1 MESPVHMPTPC
12 DGPADCN
19 NCANATTPAAC
30 EACLDSR
37 CPGPLCS
44 DGLGGAIAV
53 CVAMPFLSRFFDYAW
68 GALLLRLRRLDCCQ
82 PRGGSFAALGATPPR
97 AQPPAGYR
105 LAVLCGRFGRSSW
118 DRAMECN
125 GQSPCGAATQALA
138 RLVLCHATQ
147 PAAYAAAFG
156 CAVGNLTPLLV
167 WLGAAVLLREA
178 LNLLCVLACLQANP
192 AFLLL
197 SVGASV
203 HDTASDDL
211 PCGGSFLALYVLA
224 PEKIVFSALF
234 LAGGLFRQG
243 LWRLCMLGSAALD
256 VCAIC
261 ALVLGLRAAELPLSL
276 GLSFAATTL
285 GGLLLAVTLASK
297 CPPSLCAAEGGQQPV
312 RP

>member
-1 MESPVHMPTPC
+1 M
-12 DGPADCN
+12 
-19 NCANATTPAAC
+19 
-30 EACLDSR
+30 
-37 CPGPLCS
+37 
-44 DGLGGAIAV
+44 
-53 CVAMPFLSRFFDYAW
+53 
-68 GALLLRLRRLDCCQ
+68 
-82 PRGGSFAALGATPPR
+82 
-97 AQPPAGYR
+97 
-105 LAVLCGRFGRSSW
+105 LCGRFGRSSW

-138 RLVLCHATQ
+138 RLLLCHAVQ

-156 CAVGNLTPLLV
+156 CAAGYGNLSAPLV

-203 HDTASDDL
+203 RDTASDDL
-211 PCGGSFLALYVLA
+211 PYGGSFLALYVLA
-224 PEKIVFSALF
+224 PEKCVFSALL

-256 VCAIC
+256 ACAIC

-285 GGLLLAVTLASK
+285 GGLLLALTLASK
-297 CPPSLCAAEGGQQPV
+297 CPSLCAAEGGQPV

>member
-1 MESPVHMPTPC
+1 MPTLC
-12 DGPADCN
+12 DGPAGCDD
-19 NCANATTPAAC
+19 CANATTLGAC
-30 EACLDSR
+30 EACLDSH
-37 CPGPLCS
+37 CPTGAPRPLCS
-44 DGLGGAIAV
+44 DGLHGAVAV

-82 PRGGSFAALGATPPR
+82 PRGGSFAAVGADAPPR
-97 AQPPAGYR
+97 AQPPGGYR
-105 LAVLCGRFGRSSW
+105 LAMLCGRFGRSSW

-125 GQSPCGAATQALA
+125 GQSPCGAATQALS
-138 RLVLCHATQ
+138 RLLLCHAVQ

-156 CAVGNLTPLLV
+156 CAAADLSTPVV

-178 LNLLCVLACLQANP
+178 LNLLCVLACVQANP

-203 HDTASDDL
+203 RDTASDDL
-211 PCGGSFLALYVLA
+211 PSGGSFLALYVLA
-224 PEKIVFSALF
+224 PEKVVFSALL

-243 LWRLCMLGSAALD
+243 LWRLCMLGSAVLD
-256 VCAIC
+256 VCATC

-285 GGLLLAVTLASK
+285 GGLLLALTLASK